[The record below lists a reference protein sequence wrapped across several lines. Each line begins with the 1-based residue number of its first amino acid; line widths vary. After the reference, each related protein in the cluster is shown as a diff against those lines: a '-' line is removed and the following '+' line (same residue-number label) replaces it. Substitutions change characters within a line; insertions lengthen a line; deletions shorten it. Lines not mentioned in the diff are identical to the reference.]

1 MTRLTVPERSH
12 CRRMMR
18 AASTVASVVF
28 LYWSYVRL
36 EQPQPLRRAGERPQQ
51 PGLLVVLEVRQGGVD
66 DAASA

>member
-28 LYWSYVRL
+28 LYCACNTMCICRL
-36 EQPQPLRRAGERPQQ
+36 IKPCSWIIVQ
-51 PGLLVVLEVRQGGVD
+51 
-66 DAASA
+66 